1 VPARLRKGE
10 RSVML
15 CIRVPVSYAAWLKAE
30 GGKRRGAVS
39 KVIRRLIKEEAWRRE
54 GKYVQLRHER
64 NRSDDDVRADVAMRS
79 AVQQRRL
86 KTLPRR
92 RFGRKPKPT
101 AVAEA
106 AEVVAVGVAE

>member
-1 VPARLRKGE
+1 
-10 RSVML
+10 ML

-30 GGKRRGAVS
+30 GGRRRGAVS

-64 NRSDDDVRADVAMRS
+64 NRSDDGERADVVMRS
-79 AVQQRRL
+79 AVRQRRL

-92 RFGRKPKPT
+92 RYGRRPEPAAAAAT
-101 AVAEA
+101 ATAI
-106 AEVVAVGVAE
+106 EVVAE